1 MRKLNKFISPAK
13 LNLYLE
19 VTSKRKD
26 GFHNLESLMTFCELG
41 DVIKIE
47 KSNSFQL
54 KIKGPFGKFLDLNEN
69 IILKAIN
76 GLEKLYERKFQVC
89 VTLEKNLPISSGM
102 GGGSSNA
109 ATVIRAIHEIFR
121 IKESKNI
128 DDFLISIGADVPFCY
143 YGKSAIIKGIGEKI
157 DFVNHELCNYYVL
170 LINPLKEVST
180 KKIFEKLKILKKNKV
195 KKEIKFNKLNLEF
208 LKEKENHL
216 EAVAIRELLQ
226 IKTILEFLKS
236 KTDSLYSRMTGS
248 GATCF
253 SFYKNKESLKIAE
266 NMLRLKFPSFWVMKT
281 KLVNS
286 INDINLV

>member
-1 MRKLNKFISPAK
+1 MNKLNKFISPAK

-19 VTSKRKD
+19 VNSKRKD
-26 GFHNLESLMTFCELG
+26 GFHNLESLMTFCELC

-47 KSNSFQL
+47 KSKSFEL
-54 KIKGPFGKFLDLNEN
+54 KIKGPFGKFLDLNKN
-69 IILKAIN
+69 IILKVIN
-76 GLEKLYERKFQVC
+76 GLEQFYEKKFKVFIS
-89 VTLEKNLPISSGM
+89 LEKNLPISSGM

-121 IKESKNI
+121 IKERKNLI
-128 DDFLISIGADVPFCY
+128 NFLISIGADVPFCY

-157 DFVNHELCNYYVL
+157 EFVNHELCNYHVL
-170 LINPLKEVST
+170 LVNPIKEVST
-180 KKIFEKLKILKKNKV
+180 KNIFEKLKILKKKRV
-195 KKEIKFNKLNLEF
+195 KKEIKSTKLNLEF
-208 LKEKENHL
+208 LKKKENHL
-216 EAVAIRELLQ
+216 EAVAINELLE

-236 KTDSLYSRMTGS
+236 ETNSLYSRMTGS

-253 SFYKNKESLKIAE
+253 SFYENKESLKIAE
-266 NMLRLKFPSFWVMKT
+266 NMLKLKFPSYWVMET

>member
-1 MRKLNKFISPAK
+1 MRNLNKFISPAK

-19 VTSKRKD
+19 VISKRKD

-47 KSNSFQL
+47 QSRSFQL

-69 IILKAIN
+69 IILKVIN
-76 GLEKLYERKFQVC
+76 GLEELYERKFKVC

-109 ATVIRAIHEIFR
+109 ATVIRAIHDIFR
-121 IKESKNI
+121 IKESENL
-128 DDFLISIGADVPFCY
+128 DHFLISIGADVPFCY
-143 YGKSAIIKGIGEKI
+143 YGKSAIIKGIGEQI
-157 DFVNHELCNYYVL
+157 EFVNHELCDYYVL
-170 LINPLKEVST
+170 LVNPLEEVST
-180 KKIFEKLKILKKNKV
+180 KNVFEKLKILKKKKG
-195 KKEIKFNKLNLEF
+195 KKEIKSNKLNLEF

-216 EAVAIRELLQ
+216 EAVAIRELSK
-226 IKTILEFLKS
+226 IKTILEFLKFQ
-236 KTDSLYSRMTGS
+236 TDSLYSRMTGS

-266 NMLRLKFPSFWVMKT
+266 NMLKSNFPSFWVMKT

>member
-1 MRKLNKFISPAK
+1 MKNLNKFISPAK

-19 VTSKRKD
+19 VNNKRKD
-26 GFHNLESLMTFCELG
+26 GFHNLESLMTFCDLG

-47 KSNSFQL
+47 RSNSFEL

-69 IILKAIN
+69 IILKVIN
-76 GLEKLYERKFQVC
+76 GLENLYERKFKVC

-109 ATVIRAIHEIFR
+109 ATVIRAIHEIFG
-121 IKESKNI
+121 IKESKNLGS
-128 DDFLISIGADVPFCY
+128 FLISIGADVPFCY

-157 DFVNHELCNYYVL
+157 KFVNHELCNYYVL

-180 KKIFEKLKILKKNKV
+180 KDIFEKLKVFKKKNL
-195 KKEIKFNKLNLEF
+195 KKEIKSNKLNLEF

-216 EAVAIRELLQ
+216 EVIAIQE
-226 IKTILEFLKS
+226 IFEINTILEFLKS
-236 KTDSLYSRMTGS
+236 ETDSLYSRMTGS

-253 SFYKNKESLKIAE
+253 SFYENKKSLKIAE
-266 NMLRLKFPSFWVMKT
+266 NMLKLKFPSYWVMKT

>member
-109 ATVIRAIHEIFR
+109 ATVIRAIHDIFR
-121 IKESKNI
+121 IKESKNL
-128 DDFLISIGADVPFCY
+128 DNFLISIGADVPFCY
-143 YGKSAIIKGIGEKI
+143 YGKSAIIRGIGEKI
-157 DFVNHELCNYYVL
+157 EFVNHELCNYYVL
-170 LINPLKEVST
+170 LINPLEEVST
-180 KKIFEKLKILKKNKV
+180 KKIFERLEILKKKST
-195 KKEIKFNKLNLEF
+195 KKKSNL
-208 LKEKENHL
+208 
-216 EAVAIRELLQ
+216 
-226 IKTILEFLKS
+226 
-236 KTDSLYSRMTGS
+236 
-248 GATCF
+248 
-253 SFYKNKESLKIAE
+253 
-266 NMLRLKFPSFWVMKT
+266 
-281 KLVNS
+281 
-286 INDINLV
+286 IN

>member
-1 MRKLNKFISPAK
+1 MKNSNKFISPAK

-19 VTSKRKD
+19 VKSKRKD

-47 KSNSFQL
+47 KSNSFEF

-69 IILKAIN
+69 IILKVIN
-76 GLEKLYERKFQVC
+76 GLEQLYNRKFKVF

-109 ATVIRAIHEIFR
+109 ATVIRAIHEIFG
-121 IKESKNI
+121 IKESKNLI
-128 DDFLISIGADVPFCY
+128 NFLISIGADVPFCY

-157 DFVNHELCNYYVL
+157 EFVNHELCSYHIL
-170 LINPLKEVST
+170 LINPVKEVST
-180 KKIFEKLKILKKNKV
+180 KNIFEKLKILKK
-195 KKEIKFNKLNLEF
+195 KKEEEEIFSNKLNLEF

-216 EAVAIRELLQ
+216 EAVAIQELLE

-236 KTDSLYSRMTGS
+236 ETDSLYSRMTGS

-253 SFYKNKESLKIAE
+253 SFYENKESLKIAE
-266 NMLRLKFPSFWVMKT
+266 NMLKLKFPSFWVMKT